1 MAKSKS
7 TSTRKKTEIRIND
20 PEKKVY
26 EVVSRLA
33 DEEKRTISK
42 QAEYMLARYI
52 EQNKL

>member
-7 TSTRKKTEIRIND
+7 TPKKNEIRISD

-26 EVVSRLA
+26 EVISKLA
-33 DEEKRTISK
+33 DKEKRSIGK